1 MFIAMKH
8 AFATRH
14 RFAAAVSAALIA
26 VSAFDASTAWS
37 AGGEQDDDPAGLAPP
52 TFTLPDDP
60 PTHLDGGPKADVPPG
75 LAPHG
80 PNPKA
85 EAASPERKA
94 PSTPEQRETLLAEL
108 YDRLA
113 VEQDE
118 AIAAPIAEAIQH
130 LWNVSGSP
138 TADLLVQRAVALAQS
153 NRQDLALELLTTAIE
168 LQPDY
173 AEAWNRRAYLFYL
186 MNDTER
192 ALGDIRRV
200 LALDPKHYKALD
212 GLASILQNAGDKKNA
227 LKAYES
233 LLEVYPA
240 MPGAKT
246 ARDELLR
253 AVEGQGI

>member
-1 MFIAMKH
+1 M
-8 AFATRH
+8 
-14 RFAAAVSAALIA
+14 AAVSVALIA
-26 VSAFDASTAWS
+26 ISTSDASTVWA
-37 AGGEQDDDPAGLAPP
+37 AGGGQEGDAANVAPP
-52 TFTLPDDP
+52 AFTLPDDP
-60 PTHLDGGPKADVPPG
+60 PTHLDGGPKGDVSPD
-75 LAPHG
+75 LAG
-80 PNPKA
+80 PRMPNAKA
-85 EAASPERKA
+85 EAAAPERKN

-113 VEQDE
+113 AAQDE
-118 AIAAPIAEAIQH
+118 AVAAPIAEAIQH

-153 NRQDLALELLTTAIE
+153 NRQDLALELLTTAVE

-227 LKAYES
+227 LKAYDS